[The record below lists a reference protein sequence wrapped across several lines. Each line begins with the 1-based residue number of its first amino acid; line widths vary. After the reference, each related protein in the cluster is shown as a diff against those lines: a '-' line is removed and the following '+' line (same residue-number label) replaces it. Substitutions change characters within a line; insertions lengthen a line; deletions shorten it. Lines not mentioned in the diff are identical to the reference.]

1 MRGSLACNPW
11 NEMTLTRFGIVAAL
25 WLLLAPLAGADT
37 PDTKSSEFWYGTAAD
52 GGPTVRL
59 YYFFSPTCPHCQA
72 AKPFLDE
79 MAARKPW
86 LEIKRYPVKDNR
98 DNARF
103 YFETAK
109 SLGVE
114 ALSIPGFVFCR
125 QVMIGF
131 DTAATTGADLEK
143 ALDACHADRL
153 ANPGA
158 DTAPTA
164 TPAASAAA
172 TGGQTTI
179 DSPSPGSV
187 VHLPFIGTVNAE
199 ALSLPLLTLVLAGM
213 DAFNPCAFFVLLFL
227 LSLLVHAKSR
237 TRMLIVGGTFVLFS
251 GIVYFVFMAAWLN
264 VFLIAG
270 ELRVITII
278 AGLLALT
285 VAALNIKDYFWFKE
299 GPSLSIPDAAKPGLF
314 KRMREVV
321 TTGNMG
327 PMLAST
333 VLLAIVANSYELLC
347 TAGFPMVYTRALTLA
362 SLESMAVLRVA
373 RRLQR
378 DLRAAAARHRHRVH
392 PHHGCAQAERVG
404 GSHPQARLGIHDA
417 RLRPRAAVRAGPAHQ
432 PLRVD
437 PRAGRGRRRLGPH
450 REDRGAATR
459 VITEAVARI
468 RKALGP
474 EGCIEEPDRVDA
486 LRRRFPR
493 PVPRRDAAGRLPC
506 VDRRDRAGACDL
518 QRTRRRRGA
527 ARWQHQLLRRRDA
540 RRARRRDRAVVAPH
554 EPHPRNGCRQFLDG
568 RRGRLHSR
576 RRAGRG
582 RAGRPLLSAVARRRG
597 QLPDRRQPLDQR
609 RRPERAAL
617 RRGARPRA
625 RSRGRAADGQVLDGL
640 TSLRKDNTGY
650 DLDDLFIGA
659 EGTLGVITAASLKL
673 FPRPRT
679 TETAF
684 LAVRDAA
691 CGRRNC
697 SARLRAATAT
707 PSRASNT
714 CRGWPSSSR

>member
-1 MRGSLACNPW
+1 
-11 NEMTLTRFGIVAAL
+11 MTLTRFGIVATL
-25 WLLLAPLAGADT
+25 WLLLASLAGADT
-37 PDTKSSEFWYGTAAD
+37 PDTRSSEFWYGTAAD

-79 MAARKPW
+79 MAGRKPW
-86 LEIKRYPVKDNR
+86 LEIKPYAVKDNR

-131 DTAATTGADLEK
+131 DTAATTGADLER
-143 ALDACHADRL
+143 ALDACHADRV

-164 TPAASAAA
+164 TPATSAAA
-172 TGGQTTI
+172 AGGQTTI
-179 DSPSPGSV
+179 ETPSPGSV

-270 ELRVITII
+270 ELRVITMV

-362 SLESMAVLRVA
+362 GLESWQHYAWLAAYNVIYVLPLLAIVIVFTRTMGA
-373 RRLQR
+373 RKLSESEGRILK
-378 DLRAAAARHRHRVH
+378 LVS
-392 PHHGCAQAERVG
+392 GFMM
-404 GSHPQARLGIHDA
+404 LGFGLVLLFAPGLLTNPFASI
-417 RLRPRAAVRAGPAHQ
+417 LV
-432 PLRVD
+432 LV
-437 PRAGRGRRRLGPH
+437 
-450 REDRGAATR
+450 
-459 VITEAVARI
+459 VAVAASVLI
-468 RKALGP
+468 AKIA
-474 EGCIEEPDRVDA
+474 A
-486 LRRRFPR
+486 PR
-493 PVPRRDAAGRLPC
+493 PA
-506 VDRRDRAGACDL
+506 
-518 QRTRRRRGA
+518 
-527 ARWQHQLLRRRDA
+527 
-540 RRARRRDRAVVAPH
+540 
-554 EPHPRNGCRQFLDG
+554 
-568 RRGRLHSR
+568 
-576 RRAGRG
+576 
-582 RAGRPLLSAVARRRG
+582 
-597 QLPDRRQPLDQR
+597 
-609 RRPERAAL
+609 
-617 RRGARPRA
+617 
-625 RSRGRAADGQVLDGL
+625 
-640 TSLRKDNTGY
+640 
-650 DLDDLFIGA
+650 
-659 EGTLGVITAASLKL
+659 
-673 FPRPRT
+673 
-679 TETAF
+679 
-684 LAVRDAA
+684 
-691 CGRRNC
+691 
-697 SARLRAATAT
+697 
-707 PSRASNT
+707 
-714 CRGWPSSSR
+714 